1 MARKVE
7 RAVGTGLA
15 GARAVARTAALAT
28 GAAEVIGRRVAM
40 GALAPATLEAGA
52 EALRM
57 VPEKA
62 AALSAGAAAGAMAG
76 GRIFVHAF
84 GLAMAEMGHAG
95 RAAASV
101 AAARTPMAAA
111 MAQAGYMMGLFG
123 RMTDAAV
130 ALSGQAL
137 RANMAAMAPAA
148 RAVAGN
154 ARRLRRG

>member
-101 AAARTPMAAA
+101 AAARTPMAA